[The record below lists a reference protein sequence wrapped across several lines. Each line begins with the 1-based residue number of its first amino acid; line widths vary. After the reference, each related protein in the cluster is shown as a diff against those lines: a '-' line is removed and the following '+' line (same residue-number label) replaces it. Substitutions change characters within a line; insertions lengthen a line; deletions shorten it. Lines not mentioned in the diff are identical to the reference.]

1 MGWGNRGVNVRKE
14 KSSYDQMA
22 DLAKE
27 VTAYYGIEQAF
38 RDATGTQL
46 QKVGN
51 SRVACCPFHKD
62 SNPSMSVDVAAG
74 LYKCH
79 AAGCGAQGN
88 LFTLLMAA
96 YNVDYC
102 GAVLQGASL
111 AGIMVPENLLTTR
124 SGKPYVPPLKRP
136 FVLPPEDAIKPIP
149 EDVGELELT
158 ALPRNAVLPL
168 AGSTIFAWDPTR
180 QADKRV
186 RRFSPAMIH
195 AYRDIDGHVLFLVL
209 RCEMNKLAGNGKKD
223 KFFVPLRH
231 EESEGIDMRCFIPKS
246 GERSWIVGGFAGK
259 TRRPLYGL
267 EAVRAAL
274 AGSARVLVVEGEKTA
289 DAARRLIN
297 ATGSDLA
304 VVSPFGGGASPAM
317 SDWRPV
323 LAAVRENKSL
333 EVIIWP
339 DADKLM
345 ERPDGTSVDRQDK
358 FARQV
363 ATGLFQTMIDMN
375 IASTR
380 VRALRVTPPDGV
392 ESGWDLADAE
402 TEGWSGIGILDQ
414 IKNFTTAIDLADLP
428 LRDLRDGHTM
438 PGSVDNAFDHDEND
452 TGTDLA
458 AFDEMLSDLDHAGQ
472 DVSAAHAR
480 PAFDL
485 PVQIVEPADD
495 LIDDHDPED
504 GGGWDDVNPG
514 QEAVLRNP
522 HFRCLGFSEGVDFYI
537 SLESGF
543 IYGLNPQMM
552 RSNYFLKLAR
562 KEFWLR
568 YFPSYTARGAVTDKV
583 DWEAVTDAMI
593 RGSYLAGTWDPARE
607 MGQGASI
614 DEGRVVFN
622 TGSHLFVEG
631 VGKVNISEFRGSN
644 CYVMGTATQMPD
656 FDNPFGANAPE
667 ILKFLEI
674 TSALNWKEE
683 RRNLSILGLFGW
695 TCVSV
700 IGGIMAWRPHLWLD
714 GPRSSGKT
722 WIIKNLVSR
731 ALGDYCIRVKA
742 NTTEPGIRHQLNAK
756 SFPLIFDEAEGE
768 TAADRARVDA
778 IIKLAR
784 HSASEDGGST
794 VTTGM
799 PGGIG
804 QRRFIVRSSFLLTSI
819 TSQIDAP
826 ADQTRFARA
835 HLNEG
840 RQFEEFIRRIEGPAE
855 ELLTPEFSRRFIA
868 RMVMRAPDF
877 QKTFAKMLQALTLLN
892 LERRIVD
899 VYGTFAAGAW
909 LMLRDGVPAD
919 VAEAADFV
927 GSTFDI
933 VDQIQDFGQDI
944 GREKDH
950 FRLFHLIQSS
960 SVRVESPN
968 FGNRL
973 EYMGALI
980 EAASG
985 YGQGECCLS
994 QADAIRVLKGYGIRP
1009 ARSIVDSKGKSDFQI
1024 IENDQKADCIVI
1036 HRNAE
1041 TIRSFLKETGY
1052 ARDYSQV
1059 MLQAEKVYSGRAV
1072 RFSSALGVGK
1082 SIVVPLSMFAL
1093 GEDYEE

>member
-1 MGWGNRGVNVRKE
+1 MNVRKE
-14 KSSYDQMA
+14 KSSYDLLG

-27 VTAYYGIEQAF
+27 VEANYGIEQAF
-38 RDATGTQL
+38 RDTTGTQL
-46 QKVGN
+46 LKTGN

-62 SNPSMSVDVAAG
+62 SNPSMSVDITAG

-88 LFTLLMAA
+88 LFTLLMASFG
-96 YNVDYC
+96 VDYR
-102 GAVLQGASL
+102 GAVLQGANL
-111 AGIMVPENLLTTR
+111 AGIQIPDALEEAR
-124 SGKPYVPPLKRP
+124 SGKTYVPPMKRAFP
-136 FVLPPEDAIKPIP
+136 LPPEDAIKPIP
-149 EDVGELELT
+149 EDLGEIELT
-158 ALPRNAVLPL
+158 ALSRHAVLPA

-186 RRFSPAMIH
+186 RRFTPAMIH

-209 RCEMNKLAGNGKKD
+209 RCEMSKLAGNGKKE

-231 EESEGIDMRCFIPKS
+231 DESQGIDMRCFIPKS
-246 GERSWIVGGFAGK
+246 GERSWVVGGFAGK
-259 TRRPLYGL
+259 ARRPLYGL
-267 EAVRAAL
+267 EGVKAAL
-274 AGSARVLVVEGEKTA
+274 QGASRVLIVEGEKTA
-289 DAARRLIN
+289 DATRSLLS
-297 ATGSDLA
+297 ATNTDMA
-304 VVSPFGGGASPAM
+304 VLSPFGGGASPAM

-323 LAAVRENKSL
+323 LESL
-333 EVIIWP
+333 QEDGRIEVIIWP

-345 ERPDGTSVDRQDK
+345 ERPDGTLVDRQDK
-358 FARQV
+358 FAKQV

-375 IASTR
+375 ISPAR
-380 VRALRVTPPDGV
+380 VRALRVTPPADV

-402 TEGWSGIGILDQ
+402 TQGWSGIGVLDH
-414 IKNFTTAIDLADLP
+414 IKNFSVAIDEAGLP
-428 LRDLRDGHTM
+428 FRDQKDGHAM
-438 PGSVDNAFDHDEND
+438 PRSVEH
-452 TGTDLA
+452 DLA
-458 AFDEMLSDLDHAGQ
+458 QGGEAENLDLSEFDDVLSELNQTGQ
-472 DVSAAHAR
+472 DVASAQAR

-485 PVQIVEPADD
+485 PVQIVDPADE
-495 LIDDHDPED
+495 LVDDHDPED
-504 GGGWDDVNPG
+504 GGNWDDVNPG

-568 YFPSYTARGAVTDKV
+568 YFPSYTSRGAPTDKV

-622 TGSHLFVEG
+622 TGSHFFVEG

-667 ILKFLEI
+667 ILKYLEI

-700 IGGIMAWRPHLWLD
+700 IGGIMSWRPHLWLD

-840 RQFEEFIRRIEGPAE
+840 RQFEEFIKRIEGPAE
-855 ELLTPEFSRRFIA
+855 ELLTPDFSRRFIA

-968 FGNRL
+968 FGNRV
-973 EYMGALI
+973 EYMGSLI

-985 YGQGECCLS
+985 FGQGECCLS

-1009 ARSIVDSKGKSDFQI
+1009 ACIVEDNNGKRDFQI
-1024 IENDQKADCIVI
+1024 IDNDGIADCIVI
-1036 HRNAE
+1036 HRNTE

-1059 MLQAEKVYSGRAV
+1059 MLQSEKVFSGRAV